1 MQGFAARGF
10 TAMSPAARHARSG
23 SGDVRPDPRLDAL
36 LRRALW
42 LGAAVVLLVPAA
54 RGSSAWFGFMPLWL
68 LGMPLT
74 ALWALHRFRVP
85 PLFVRA
91 ATSLRASRRRR
102 TGQARRRSQ
111 RPGQRGARR
120 AA

>member
-1 MQGFAARGF
+1 MQGFAASNS
-10 TAMSPAARHARSG
+10 AVLSPAVHRVG
-23 SGDVRPDPRLDAL
+23 PVSGDVRPDPRLDTL

-42 LGAAVVLLVPAA
+42 LGAVVVLLVPAA
-54 RGSSAWFGFMPLWL
+54 RGSSAWFGFVPLWL
-68 LGMPLT
+68 LGMPLA

-85 PLFVRA
+85 PLFARA

-102 TGQARRRSQ
+102 AGQAQRRSQ
-111 RPGQRGARR
+111 RSGQRGVRR